1 MQMKK
6 NEFIA
11 LKQGHTSVNE
21 YLTKFNQLAHYAPSD
36 VADEEEKI
44 DRFVKGMSE
53 DMRVQLI
60 LHDFPS
66 FHQLVNK
73 ALILENKK

>member
-1 MQMKK
+1 ML
-6 NEFIA
+6 I
-11 LKQGHTSVNE
+11 NE
-21 YLTKFNQLAHYAPSD
+21 YLTMFNQLAHYAPND

-44 DRFVKGMSE
+44 DRFVEEMRE

-66 FHQLVNK
+66 LHHLVNK
-73 ALILENKK
+73 ALVLEK